1 MSKLVNTTDS
11 SEQPNQKRS
20 KLDSVDIPSSVIVVF
35 VNQDGERVGSGPI
48 DVPVNSTTKQLE
60 VFNIGA
66 LALHHHR

>member
-1 MSKLVNTTDS
+1 MSELVNTSDS
-11 SEQPNQKRS
+11 SVQPNPKKS

-60 VFNIGA
+60 VFNIA
-66 LALHHHR
+66 AIALHHHR